1 MSDWLPFVISGLV
14 VGSIYA
20 IAAMGLV
27 VTYRTTGLFS
37 FAHGATGMAVA
48 YGFHQLREEAG
59 LPTWLAFVL
68 ALGVLA
74 PLLGI
79 AADRLLFRDVDQAAQ
94 ATKVVLTMGLLIV
107 LQGGAVAI
115 FGATAKRVPPFLP
128 TSTFEVGTTNVGWD
142 QLIIVIVGVAVLVGL
157 TLFFR
162 LARAGTAMRALVD
175 DRQLVQ
181 AAGFSAQ
188 RLSALTWALGGATAG
203 LAGILFSPLL
213 GLDSA
218 TLTLLVV
225 QAYAAAI
232 FGRLTS
238 LPRTFV
244 GALALGLAG
253 SLSLKVFASEPT
265 ILNGLRPSIPFIFLF
280 GALVFA
286 RRGTLREL
294 GTSAPWTGTVQAG
307 SSSWWPLLVLLLP
320 LTALLS
326 DSRVLSLGFALV
338 IACGFLSLTVLT
350 GTSGLIS
357 LAQAGIM
364 GTGAFAYVHFLD
376 VGVPFWLALLL
387 AGLVVVPLGVVIAVP
402 ALRLSGLFLALATFG
417 VGQLIDGVLFGTWT
431 WFSGGSD
438 GLRGGRPSVFD
449 SDRWYVAFVVV
460 MLALIVFA
468 MGQLR
473 RTGLGRTLVAL
484 RDSPAA
490 ADALGIDP
498 LWPRVAI
505 FSISAF
511 VAGVAGGLYAGLLE
525 APSAA
530 FFNTFTSLL
539 WLTIA
544 VVGGIQSPYGAV
556 VGALLFY
563 FVPDLFSGGG
573 TASPWLT
580 PLFGVG
586 AVLLARRPGG
596 LVGLVSERW
605 PGRLV
610 AVRDRELVDVVRP
623 MRASSSTGSRV
634 GVGGEAEGG

>member
-1 MSDWLPFVISGLV
+1 MSSWLPFVISGLV
-14 VGSIYA
+14 IGSIYA

-27 VTYRTTGLFS
+27 VTYRTTGLFN

-59 LPTWLAFVL
+59 VPTWLAALL

-74 PLLGI
+74 PVLGI

-115 FGATAKRVPPFLP
+115 FGATAKRVPPFLSAQD
-128 TSTFEVGTTNVGWD
+128 TTFRIGSTHVGWD
-142 QLIIVIVGVAVLVGL
+142 QVAIVGIGLAVLVAL
-157 TLFFR
+157 SAFFR
-162 LARAGTAMRALVD
+162 WHRTGTAMRALVD

-181 AAGFSAQ
+181 AAGFSAGQ
-188 RLSALTWALGGATAG
+188 LRALTWALGGATAG
-203 LAGILFSPLL
+203 LAGILFAPLL

-244 GALALGLAG
+244 GALLLGLAG
-253 SLSLKVFASEPT
+253 SLSLKVFASQPT
-265 ILNGLRPSIPFIFLF
+265 LLNGLRPSIPFLFLF
-280 GALVFA
+280 GALVLA
-286 RRGTLREL
+286 RPGRLREL

-320 LTALLS
+320 LAALLS
-326 DSRVLSLGFALV
+326 DARVISLGFALV
-338 IACGFLSLTVLT
+338 IACAFLSLTVLT

-357 LAQAGIM
+357 LAQAGIV
-364 GTGAFAYVHFLD
+364 GTGAFAYVHFVD
-376 VGVPFWLALLL
+376 AGVPFVLALLL
-387 AGLVVVPLGVVIAVP
+387 AGVVVVPLGLVIAIP

-438 GLRGGRPSVFD
+438 GLRGGRPSALD
-449 SDRWYVAFVVV
+449 SDRWYVAFVIVV
-460 MLALIVFA
+460 LSLIVFA

-484 RDSPAA
+484 RDSPSA
-490 ADALGIDP
+490 ADALGVDP

-511 VAGVAGGLYAGLLE
+511 LAGVAGGLYAGLLE

-544 VVGGIQSPYGAV
+544 VVGGIQSAYGAV
-556 VGALLFY
+556 LGALLFY
-563 FVPDLFSGGG
+563 FVPDLVSGGG
-573 TASPWLT
+573 TPSPWLT

-605 PGRLV
+605 PGRLI
-610 AVRDRELVDVVRP
+610 AVRDRELGPEVPDER
-623 MRASSSTGSRV
+623 RRSGASSTGV
-634 GVGGEAEGG
+634 MVDG

>member
-1 MSDWLPFVISGLV
+1 VTDWLPFVISGLV

-48 YGFHQLREEAG
+48 YGFYSLRENAD

-68 ALGVLA
+68 SLAVVAPVLGFV
-74 PLLGI
+74 I
-79 AADRLLFRDVDQAAQ
+79 ERVLFRGIEQAAQ
-94 ATKVVLTMGLLIV
+94 ATKVVLTMALLII

-115 FGATAKRVPPFLP
+115 FGAYQRPFEPFLP
-128 TSTFEVGTTNVGWD
+128 SSTFEVASVNVGWD
-142 QLIIVIVGVAVLVGL
+142 QLIIVLIGLASLAALLV
-157 TLFFR
+157 FFR
-162 LARAGTAMRALVD
+162 VSRTGTAMRALVD

-181 AAGFSAQ
+181 AAGFSAN
-188 RLSALTWALGGATAG
+188 RLSSLTWALGSVTAG

-213 GLDSA
+213 GLDSII
-218 TLTLLVV
+218 LTLLVV

-232 FGRLTS
+232 LGRLTS
-238 LPRTFV
+238 LPRTYL

-253 SLSLKVFASEPT
+253 SLSLKVFSSQPT
-265 ILNGLRPSIPFIFLF
+265 LLNGLRPSIPFIFLF
-280 GALVFA
+280 AALVLA
-286 RRGTLREL
+286 RKGSLREL

-307 SSSWWPLLVLLLP
+307 ASSWWPILVVGLP
-320 LTALLS
+320 LTILLS
-326 DSRVLSLGFALV
+326 ETRVFSLGVGLA

-350 GTSGLIS
+350 GSSGLIS
-357 LAQAGIM
+357 LTQAGLV
-364 GTGAFAYVHFLD
+364 GTGAFAYIHLVD
-376 VGVPFWLALLL
+376 EGVPFVLALVL
-387 AGLVVVPLGVVIAVP
+387 AGLFVVPLGVAIALP

-417 VGQLIDGVLFGTWT
+417 FGQLIDGLLFGSWK

-438 GLRGGRPSVFD
+438 GLRGGRPSLLD
-449 SDRWYVAFVVV
+449 TDRTYVAFIVVV
-460 MLALIVFA
+460 LALLVAAIS
-468 MGQLR
+468 QLR

-498 LWPRVAI
+498 LWPRLAI

-511 VAGVAGGLYAGLLE
+511 LAGVAGGIYAGLLE
-525 APSAA
+525 GASSA
-530 FFNTFTSLL
+530 FFNSFTSLL

-544 VVGGIQSPYGAV
+544 VVGGIQSAYGAI

-563 FVPDLFSGGG
+563 FVPQLFSGGDP
-573 TASPWLT
+573 SPWLT
-580 PLFGVG
+580 PIFGVG

-596 LVGLVSERW
+596 VVGLVGERW
-605 PGRLV
+605 PRRIV
-610 AVRDRELVDVVRP
+610 AVRARPPAPAELDPVAAD
-623 MRASSSTGSRV
+623 G
-634 GVGGEAEGG
+634 